1 MPAVIINTLAIIA
14 GALIGL
20 FFRRIISATVSDAV
34 LRMLGICTIAIGLRY
49 VLEAQDLLPVIVA
62 VCAGTAAGEA
72 MRLEEKVNAGTEHL
86 MRRFSKKEGGAASF
100 ASAFVTSCL
109 IMNVG
114 AMVIVGSLQAGLSAD
129 YDMLYTK
136 SLLDFTSGIMF
147 AASMGAGVLGSALF
161 TLVFQ
166 GAIVIF
172 SEQIAPY
179 MTKEV
184 LDMISQTGAVL
195 IIAIGLNMLGLT
207 KLRVI
212 SALPALFAAPIV
224 LWASSL
230 I

>member
-1 MPAVIINTLAIIA
+1 MPAVLVNTAAIIA

-20 FFRRIISATVSDAV
+20 FFRRIISSTVSDAV
-34 LRMLGICTIAIGLRY
+34 LRMLGICTIAIGFKY
-49 VLEAQDLLPVIVA
+49 VLEAEDLLPVIVA
-62 VCAGTAAGEA
+62 ACAGTAAGESI
-72 MRLEEKVNAGTEHL
+72 RLEEKVNGATEAL
-86 MRRFSKKEGGAASF
+86 MRRITRDGGGAAGF

-114 AMVIVGSLQAGLSAD
+114 AMVIVGSLQAGLSKS

-136 SLLDFTSGIMF
+136 SLLDFTSGIML

-172 SEQIAPY
+172 AQSLAPL
-179 MTKEV
+179 MTKDV
-184 LDMISQTGAVL
+184 LDIISQTGAVL
-195 IIAIGLNMLGLT
+195 IIAIGLNMLGLA

-212 SALPALFAAPIV
+212 SALPALVAAPLV
-224 LWASSL
+224 LWASRL
-230 I
+230 L